1 MSDTEYKKPR
11 ILIFT
16 ETFFPAQGGSERLA
30 HNFACELA
38 RQGWRVTLYAPS
50 MEGSAAFDQSAPYRV
65 LRDDVWGKFR
75 RIDRDAR
82 PTVSR
87 ASRAAAAL
95 YLFRA
100 LRRIKWD
107 AMVAVHLPPI
117 GIPAWMLRK
126 TGRGPVCVW
135 ALGEELVTAMRSK
148 PMRLQVE
155 LSLKTADSVFV
166 ISKETARTA
175 RDYGVEKRRMVL
187 QFPTPDRSFFSPL
200 CEDREAL
207 RARHGI
213 ASDELVITTIS
224 RLVERKGID
233 TVLRA
238 LGEIHRT
245 RPAARWRYLIGGVG
259 DYKPELRR
267 IAEEEGI
274 RDRVQFLGAL
284 PEEEKLE
291 TIEAA
296 DLFAMPNRQIANGEL
311 EGFGIVFVEAA
322 LRGTP
327 SLGGRSGGTLDA
339 VAPGESGWL
348 VNPDTTE
355 ETRVLLEE
363 FLENPAM
370 LAERRTAARE
380 WAVQKFDPH
389 RRHEAVVRRLEKL
402 IARSMGRSRHAPGR

>member
-1 MSDTEYKKPR
+1 MSNTEEKKPR

-16 ETFFPAQGGSERLA
+16 ETFFPSQGGSERLA

-38 RQGWRVTLYAPS
+38 RQGWRVTVYAPA
-50 MEGSAAFDQSAPYRV
+50 MEGSASFDQSAPYRV
-65 LRDDVWGKFR
+65 IRDNTWGRFR
-75 RIDRDAR
+75 RIDREAR
-82 PTVSR
+82 PAVSR
-87 ASRAAAAL
+87 VTRAAASL

-117 GIPAWMLRK
+117 GVPAWMLKR
-126 TGRGPVCVW
+126 TMRGPVCVW

-148 PMRLQVE
+148 PMRLQVQ
-155 LSLKTADSVFV
+155 LSLRTADSVFV
-166 ISKETARTA
+166 ISRETARTA

-200 CEDREAL
+200 CDDREIL
-207 RARHGI
+207 RARHGMHPG
-213 ASDELVITTIS
+213 ELVIVTIS

-238 LGEIHRT
+238 LGEIQRT
-245 RPAARWRYLIGGVG
+245 HPDARWRYLIGGVG

-327 SLGGRSGGTLDA
+327 SIGGRSGGTLDA
-339 VAPGESGWL
+339 VEPGASGWL

-355 ETRVLLEE
+355 ETRERLLDV
-363 FLENPAM
+363 LENPET
-370 LAERRTAARE
+370 LSKLRPTARHWSVE
-380 WAVQKFDPH
+380 KFEPH
-389 RRHEAVVRRLEKL
+389 RRHDAVMRRLEKL
-402 IARSMGRSRHAPGR
+402 IRRRMKDER